1 MPLLFVYS
9 RLGWAYSIGSSTL
22 NCEGDPP
29 TLISKNTH
37 LNNLF
42 KTIDQTGILP
52 PQVGTYPWDMG
63 IILYNDTRKKNE
75 TWDLTP
81 SRWTMTKRWKLRIL
95 QIDTPMQLPNGT
107 LGVTIVIINHES
119 DRTFIF
125 HDTPVIQSDWYTKGS
140 TKYRCGK
147 PNGERRSEID
157 LHWWVVHIVSLQNG
171 IWENIMGIWDLMES
185 FMRSNVIFPG
195 NFVWYDIAF
204 THVASAVSVLNLH
217 EASSE
222 LYRFIPWFNYEI

>member
-1 MPLLFVYS
+1 MRNWWNPNYLLLKSPNFAGEIPIFTTEIPGSGWFHWRICRSLTLRRGRNARVQLWGWGS
-9 RLGWAYSIGSSTL
+9 GAPRVRRRHGGVQRLW
-22 NCEGDPP
+22 
-29 TLISKNTH
+29 
-37 LNNLF
+37 
-42 KTIDQTGILP
+42 
-52 PQVGTYPWDMG
+52 
-63 IILYNDTRKKNE
+63 
-75 TWDLTP
+75 
-81 SRWTMTKRWKLRIL
+81 KRWKLRIL